1 MSGTHSTATSRACG
15 SNSRSNSS
23 RLPCSSSSTADRPV
37 RLPPGRANDGTRPLV
52 TGSLTPENTIGI
64 VLVARFAAVAAAVV
78 KHTNRSTPSATSAAA
93 CASNASGLPP
103 VTRQSIT

>member
-1 MSGTHSTATSRACG
+1 MSGIHSTATSRACG

-23 RLPCSSSSTADRPV
+23 RLPCSSSSTADMPV

-64 VLVARFAAVAAAVV
+64 VLVARFAAIAATVV
-78 KHTNRSTPSATSAAA
+78 RQKNRSTPSATSATA

-103 VTRQSIT
+103 VCRQSIT